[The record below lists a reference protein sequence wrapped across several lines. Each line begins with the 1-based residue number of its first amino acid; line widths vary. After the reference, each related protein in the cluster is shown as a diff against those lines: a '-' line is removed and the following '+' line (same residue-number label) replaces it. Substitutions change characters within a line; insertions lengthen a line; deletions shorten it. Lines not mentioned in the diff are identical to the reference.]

1 MRLSLLD
8 LPWQVGQLDNLDLVV
23 SSRDLLCVSA
33 LHVGCVLCAGLLY
46 AYSLN
51 YDIVFNI
58 AGVAMI
64 GAGVIFCAVHLP
76 CLAPFRFDLVQK
88 AAEQRRLAAENDDI

>member
-1 MRLSLLD
+1 MS
-8 LPWQVGQLDNLDLVV
+8 VA
-23 SSRDLLCVSA
+23 C
-33 LHVGCVLCAGLLY
+33 CFAGLLY
-46 AYSLN
+46 VYSQD

-76 CLAPFRFDLVQK
+76 CLAPFRFDLEQK
-88 AAEQRRLAAENDDI
+88 AAEQRKLAAENDDI